1 MTKPTSTRA
10 SFARRTPVWMVL
22 LVWMLALGAPCA
34 HCIAQGFAAPAPSSA
49 AAQLSAEEEAMLA
62 GMPADCPMHKA
73 LAAKAKAPSS
83 DEKEPCDQ
91 PADCCLERGAMP
103 AAEEDVVPAPSAP
116 SEASFAPVAALAVFA
131 PPASPGAAGE
141 PRFER
146 SHAPPAF
153 SLPLR
158 T

>member
-1 MTKPTSTRA
+1 MTTPTSPR
-10 SFARRTPVWMVL
+10 SLFVRRTPVWTVL

-34 HCIAQGFAAPAPSSA
+34 HCVAQGFAAPAA
-49 AAQLSAEEEAMLA
+49 ASAQLSAEEEAMLA
-62 GMPADCPMHKA
+62 GMPADCPMHQA
-73 LAAKAKAPSS
+73 LAAAKAQQAAAGE
-83 DEKEPCDQ
+83 EKAPCDQ
-91 PADCCLERGAMP
+91 PADCCLERGGLP

-116 SEASFAPVAALAVFA
+116 SLASFAPVATLSFFA
-131 PPASPGAAGE
+131 PADASAPAGE

-146 SHAPPAF
+146 SHAPPSF